1 MQKNN
6 NEISC
11 NDWRGQL
18 LRTML
23 NLDFSKYKR
32 FFAFGCSFTKY
43 CWPSWADLLS
53 KEMPNAEYFNFGLGG
68 SGNQLISYRIAEA
81 NTRYKFTDTDLIMV
95 MWTTYY
101 REDRWVNGKWI
112 AHGNI
117 YNHHEGVYDETW
129 IRKFADPKGYLIRDL
144 AIMELTRG
152 YLKSLHCTSI
162 CLNSVP
168 VTFEEHNVNEKFD
181 KTDNALLVYKEF
193 IDNMHPTLLELEF
206 NNLWKSEWNIDGH
219 PTTFRYFSYLKK
231 LGIELSSDTERYALK
246 KTEDLLNCKNLNEAF
261 ELYKKEFNIEH
272 KLL

>member
-1 MQKNN
+1 
-6 NEISC
+6 
-11 NDWRGQL
+11 
-18 LRTML
+18 ML

-53 KEMPNAEYFNFGLGG
+53 KEMTDAEYFNCGLNG

-81 NTRYKFTDTDLIMV
+81 NTRYKFTDTDLVMV
-95 MWTTYY
+95 LWSTYY

-117 YNHHEGVYDETW
+117 YNHHDGVYDKTW

-152 YLKSLHCTSI
+152 YLKSLPCTSI

-168 VTFEEHNVNEKFD
+168 VTFEEHNVDKSFD
-181 KTDNALLVYKEF
+181 KTDDALLIYKEL
-193 IDNMHPTLLELEF
+193 IDGMHPTLLELEY
-206 NNLWKSEWNIDGH
+206 NNVWSNEWEHDQH

-231 LGIELSSDTERYALK
+231 IGINLSSDTEKYALK
-246 KTEDLLNCKNLNEAF
+246 KTKELLNCNNLNEAF
-261 ELYKKEFNIEH
+261 ELYRKEFNINDN
-272 KLL
+272 LL